1 MIASLAEDG
10 GSNSSDTRGGEP
22 QGEIRSLHKQVK
34 ADVVVATKAPDL
46 SARTLTDMHKRAFV
60 MHAKDRQDQSKKMD
74 ALEAQWKRE
83 REALQA
89 ELHERIR
96 VLEARSAVDA
106 QKIIALERGVLE
118 AKLLNTAM
126 EASRENNSLLHKRM
140 GEVFADMCTMQQRLS
155 ILETGRYTDL
165 QTAHQKIGEL

>member
-60 MHAKDRQDQSKKMD
+60 MHAKDRQDQNKKMD
-74 ALEAQWKRE
+74 ALEAQWKHE
-83 REALQA
+83 REV
-89 ELHERIR
+89 LHERIR

-140 GEVFADMCTMQQRLS
+140 GEVFADMRTMQQRLN

>member
-60 MHAKDRQDQSKKMD
+60 MHAKDRQDQYKKMD
-74 ALEAQWKRE
+74 ALEAQWKHE
-83 REALQA
+83 REV
-89 ELHERIR
+89 LHERIR

>member
-1 MIASLAEDG
+1 MIASLAEVG

-46 SARTLTDMHKRAFV
+46 SARTLTEMHKRAFV
-60 MHAKDRQDQSKKMD
+60 MHAKDRQDQYKKMD
-74 ALEAQWKRE
+74 ALEAQWKHE
-83 REALQA
+83 REV
-89 ELHERIR
+89 LHERIR

-118 AKLLNTAM
+118 AKLLNKRLTAM
-126 EASRENNSLLHKRM
+126 EASRENNSLLHQRM
-140 GEVFADMCTMQQRLS
+140 GEVFADMRTMQQRLN

>member
-1 MIASLAEDG
+1 MIASLAEVG

-46 SARTLTDMHKRAFV
+46 SARTLTEMHKRAFV
-60 MHAKDRQDQSKKMD
+60 MHAKDRQDQYKKMD
-74 ALEAQWKRE
+74 ALEAQWKHE
-83 REALQA
+83 REV
-89 ELHERIR
+89 LHERIR

-106 QKIIALERGVLE
+106 QKIIALERGVLDN
-118 AKLLNTAM
+118 KRLTAM
-126 EASRENNSLLHKRM
+126 EEASRENNSLLHKRM
-140 GEVFADMCTMQQRLS
+140 GEVFADMRTMQQRLN